1 MNRMRRSET
10 MSARPRSRRKARRLP
25 ALNRIHQV
33 DCLEGMGGLPEECVD
48 LVFTSPPY
56 ADLRA
61 YARIRPDD
69 YVGWFLPRAYQMK
82 RVLKPTGS
90 LILNIND
97 RCVKKRRHLYVH
109 KLVIAL
115 VEIVGFH
122 LIETYIWHKP
132 NAMPGA
138 YGRRLKDAFEYVF
151 WLGKS
156 TEVKFFPQ
164 AVGRRYASGGLRK
177 PGREIR
183 NSGRGIDDV
192 KCFRRG
198 WSDPG
203 NVVTMPVSRRRSE
216 HPAVMPVG
224 LAEFFIKLATEPGD
238 VVLDPFAGSGTT
250 MRVARALGRRT
261 LGFEVAGKGRAKD
274 VK

>member
-1 MNRMRRSET
+1 MIQTRRSEA
-10 MSARPRSRRKARRLP
+10 MSAPPKLPGMGRIRR
-25 ALNRIHQV
+25 V
-33 DCLEGMGGLPEECVD
+33 DCLTGMQKLPEDCID

-56 ADLRA
+56 ADLRE
-61 YARIRPDD
+61 YARIKADD
-69 YVGWFLPRAYQMK
+69 YVGWFVPRAYEMR
-82 RVLKPTGS
+82 RVLKENGS

-97 RCVKKRRHLYVH
+97 RCVRKRRHLYVH

-138 YGRRLKDAFEYVF
+138 YGRRLKDSFEYVF

-156 TEVKFFPQ
+156 TEVKFFPE
-164 AVGRRYASGGLRK
+164 AVGRPYRSTVSHEA
-177 PGREIR
+177 GRFTH
-183 NSGRGIDDV
+183 NCGRGIDSAN
-192 KCFRRG
+192 CFRRG

-203 NVVTMPVSRRRSE
+203 NVVTVPVSRHGTG
-216 HPAVMPVG
+216 HPAAMPEA
-224 LAEFFIKLATEPGD
+224 LAEFFIKLATEPSD

-250 MRVARALGRRT
+250 LRVGRRLGRRV
-261 LGFEVAGKGRAKD
+261 LGFEVNGAER
-274 VK
+274 

>member
-1 MNRMRRSET
+1 MRRSET

-156 TEVKFFPQ
+156 TEVKFFPE
-164 AVGRRYASGGLRK
+164 AVGRPYKGSGSRRT
-177 PGREIR
+177 GRIEH
-183 NSGRGIDDV
+183 NCGRGIDDAN
-192 KCFRRG
+192 CYGRG

-203 NVVTMPVSRRRSE
+203 NVVTVPIGSHGSD
-216 HPAVMPVG
+216 HPAVMPEA
-224 LAEFFIKLATEPGD
+224 LAEFFIRLSTKRGD
-238 VVLDPFAGSGTT
+238 LVLDPFAGSGTT
-250 MRVARALGRRT
+250 LRAART
-261 LGFEVAGKGRAKD
+261 LARRGLGFDVRKGIARH
-274 VK
+274 VE